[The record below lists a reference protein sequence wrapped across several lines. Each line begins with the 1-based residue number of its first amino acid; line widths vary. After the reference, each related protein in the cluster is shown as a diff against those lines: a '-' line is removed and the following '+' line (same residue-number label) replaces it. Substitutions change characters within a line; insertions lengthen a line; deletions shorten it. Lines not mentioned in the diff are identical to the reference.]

1 MAGDTGATPSASGG
15 TGRGRSQSTANAADP
30 RSRAMRA
37 QGLSRPVKS
46 MVLVL
51 AGILIGITLV
61 GIRATAQTDPPKA
74 GTAKTQCQY
83 FSRGGP
89 CAPIMSTYDYS
100 GRKEGDISLV
110 WAKLGPMHVVG
121 TTYVSTPPVPGMY
134 EVFKR
139 TFTWTSAP
147 DVEIVGVYEVHEVGA
162 GFKYKKLSSGK
173 HSGHATITDVRGTSG
188 PILVLQGR
196 RISTAGISS
205 TATTAKTKEC
215 PLAPN
220 NLPCHGTTIESAYA
234 YSGYKEGDL
243 SLVWAKLGPDRKVG
257 TTYVSTPPVPGMREV
272 FKRTFTW
279 HSVASVEIVGVYEV
293 HFKGSHANY
302 RKLPS
307 GKHSGH
313 ATLTEVRGGT
323 AVTLNL
329 QGRRI

>member
-1 MAGDTGATPSASGG
+1 MAGDTGETPSASGRG
-15 TGRGRSQSTANAADP
+15 GHGRSQSKANAAAP

-61 GIRATAQTDPPKA
+61 SIRAVAQTDSPKA
-74 GTAKTQCQY
+74 GTAKAQCQY

-100 GRKEGDISLV
+100 GRKEGDLSLV
-110 WAKLGPMHVVG
+110 WAKLGPVHVVG

-173 HSGHATITDVRGTSG
+173 HSGHAAITDVRGTSG

-196 RISTAGISS
+196 RMSTAGMSS
-205 TATTAKTKEC
+205 AVSFGAGDRTAAVAAKTREC
-215 PLAPN
+215 PLAPSN
-220 NLPCHGTTIESAYA
+220 VPCHGTTIESAYA

-243 SLVWAKLGPDRKVG
+243 SLVWAKLGPDRKVD
-257 TTYVSTPPVPGMREV
+257 
-272 FKRTFTW
+272 W
-279 HSVASVEIVGVYEV
+279 I
-293 HFKGSHANY
+293 N
-302 RKLPS
+302 LS
-307 GKHSGH
+307 GPFERQAQWACRAH
-313 ATLTEVRGGT
+313 
-323 AVTLNL
+323 
-329 QGRRI
+329 